1 MKYFDSNLQPKDK
14 EIKKLQL
21 ELMKYNTDI
30 NKLDELSK
38 VFNEELV
45 IVHKYL
51 TIEKYLKTED
61 KFSQKWFYDKIT
73 KGNPNEMLDKIG
85 MCMTVEEFAEY
96 LDKYN
101 KKFELVD
108 NKL

>member
-1 MKYFDSNLQPKDK
+1 MKYFDSNLQPKEK

-21 ELMKYNTDI
+21 EMFKVSND
-30 NKLDELSK
+30 KKALDLLSK
-38 VFNEELV
+38 ELYLETV
-45 IVHKYL
+45 EAHKYL